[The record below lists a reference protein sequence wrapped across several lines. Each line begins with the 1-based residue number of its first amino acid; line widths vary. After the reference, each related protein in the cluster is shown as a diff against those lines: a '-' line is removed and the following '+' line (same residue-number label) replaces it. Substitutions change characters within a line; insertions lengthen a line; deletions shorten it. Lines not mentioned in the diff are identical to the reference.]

1 MTSAPDEIDQRMI
14 HYKHCDSNFYQTG
27 AFNIGRLISTIP
39 QVSLIRKQF
48 MRMPLHLKRFVHPS
62 RRYLSC
68 LFPPTAID

>member
-39 QVSLIRKQF
+39 QVSSIGTQYL
-48 MRMPLHLKRFVHPS
+48 RMPLDLKSFVHRS